1 MNTKET
7 IQSVTKFL
15 ELSLSEKALTFFY
28 DIKKSFGDDDDLM
41 CEFLYHFLTI
51 QKGGIAP
58 ESTRIYT
65 DFCVYFSKFA
75 DIQGEDKILEQIA
88 RYAKYYLILRLEY
101 IDDIDIAKC
110 ISIINSYEVWEVYPF
125 MLELTDDYENG
136 RIDKSS
142 LLEMLH
148 MVEDLAYRK
157 LQGDESIDLRALG
170 IDINKMLYNTNDV
183 IRNVG

>member
-58 ESTRIYT
+58 ELTRIYT

-157 LQGDESIDLRALG
+157 LQGDESIDLSALG